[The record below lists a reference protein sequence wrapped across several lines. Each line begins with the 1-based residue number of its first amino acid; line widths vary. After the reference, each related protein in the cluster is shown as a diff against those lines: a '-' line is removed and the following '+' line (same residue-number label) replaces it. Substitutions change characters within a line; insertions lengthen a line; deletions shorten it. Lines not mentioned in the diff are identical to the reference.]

1 MSKRPLSDHEEIVLL
16 KKQIEEKKMSD
27 ASIPE
32 VPELTEDTNVNTQ
45 LIMFFWWLTL
55 LSFLGQNIAYVI
67 QWMSGT
73 ITPLVLGILA
83 LGSANTL
90 LIGGGVKLIQ
100 SQMSNLMKKYN
111 AKVQAEKLSAE
122 SLLKSQNEVNALKK
136 QLNDRDSEL
145 ISLKTKS
152 IADAKVI
159 EEKKV

>member
-1 MSKRPLSDHEEIVLL
+1 MSFQDRINKLNKVKL
-16 KKQIEEKKMSD
+16 MSET
-27 ASIPE
+27 AIPE
-32 VPELTEDTNVNTQ
+32 LPELTDDSNVNTQ

-67 QWMSGT
+67 QWLSGT

-111 AKVQAEKLSAE
+111 AKVQAQKLSEE
-122 SLLKSQNEVNALKK
+122 SLAKAQNEVNALKK

-145 ISLKTKS
+145 IAIKTK
-152 IADAKVI
+152 AI
-159 EEKKV
+159 E